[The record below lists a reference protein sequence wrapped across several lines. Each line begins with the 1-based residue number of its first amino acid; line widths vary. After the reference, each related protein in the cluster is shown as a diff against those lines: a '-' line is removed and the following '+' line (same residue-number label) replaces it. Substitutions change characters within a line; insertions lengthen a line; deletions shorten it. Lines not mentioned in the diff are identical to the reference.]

1 MRLMGIALSLG
12 LIILSVEPVVAAS
25 EGSMVSPVRAV
36 LEGRPIPVDR
46 IARFHCH
53 DFDFPIITCFRS
65 AAHLDSATRA
75 AVSTRSAD
83 SSVSSAALAAADYV
97 TIYSLSNYQGSSM
110 NLSQDYTGLFAI
122 GWNDTV
128 SSYRARNGYSGTF
141 YSEWF
146 AGGAATTFCCY
157 VNVGT
162 LPAAK
167 DNTFSSVYR
176 N

>member
-12 LIILSVEPVVAAS
+12 LILVSVEPVLAAPQVATLPA
-25 EGSMVSPVRAV
+25 VRAE
-36 LEGRPIPVDR
+36 LEGNLIQVSQ
-46 IARFHCH
+46 ISKYHCH
-53 DFDFPIITCFRS
+53 DFNFPVIDCFRS
-65 AAHLDSATRA
+65 AAKLEAATSAVVA
-75 AVSTRSAD
+75 ARSAHF
-83 SSVSSAALAAADYV
+83 SVTSTALASTDYV

-122 GWNDTV
+122 GWNDSI

-146 AGGAATTFCCY
+146 AGGAATSFCCY
-157 VNVGT
+157 TNVGT
-162 LPAAK
+162 LPASK